1 MSSLN
6 RVLIIGNLARD
17 PEIRS
22 TADGT
27 KIASLTV
34 ATSERWK
41 DKASGEWK
49 EKAEFHRVVIFNERL
64 VEVAERKLAKGK
76 KVFLEGALQ
85 TRKWQ
90 DKDGADR
97 YSTEIVLQKFRG
109 ELLLLDRAERGDAD
123 DSYRQTVTAEGQHDL
138 RPYGRQRGGSAPFD
152 DSDSIPFAP
161 VRELP

>member
-6 RVLIIGNLARD
+6 RVTLIGNLARD
-17 PEIRS
+17 VEVRS
-22 TADGT
+22 TQDGT

-41 DKASGEWK
+41 DKHSGEWK

-76 KVFLEGALQ
+76 KVFLEGALT

-109 ELLLLDRAERGDAD
+109 ELLLLDKAERGDAEEPRRQPATD
-123 DSYRQTVTAEGQHDL
+123 DSE
-138 RPYGRQRGGSAPFD
+138 
-152 DSDSIPFAP
+152 IPF
-161 VRELP
+161 